1 MVSQANLYLHQ
12 LVNAAAAAVSLEQAS
27 QYKIIKYHTVV
38 DGPHSNGLMDG
49 WIWMDYEF

>member
-27 QYKIIKYHTVV
+27 QYKIIKYRHCIVV
-38 DGPHSNGLMDG
+38 AILFWRFILGAIKLA
-49 WIWMDYEF
+49 IR